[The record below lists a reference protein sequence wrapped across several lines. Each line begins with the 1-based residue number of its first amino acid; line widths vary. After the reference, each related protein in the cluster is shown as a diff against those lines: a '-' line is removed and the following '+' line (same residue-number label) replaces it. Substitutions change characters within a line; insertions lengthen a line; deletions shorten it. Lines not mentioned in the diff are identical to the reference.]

1 MAFVDLEKAFDRV
14 PRDIIWW
21 ALRELGVEE
30 HVVSV
35 IQTMYSK
42 ASTVVKL
49 GAGESREFELR
60 VGVHQGSVLSPL
72 LFMLCLRRSQGDL
85 IDRGCP
91 TSCYMQT
98 I

>member
-1 MAFVDLEKAFDRV
+1 VWTFVDLEKAFDRV
-14 PRDIIWW
+14 PRDVIWW
-21 ALRELGVEE
+21 ALRELRVEE

-49 GAGESREFELR
+49 GAGESREVEVR
-60 VGVHQGSVLSPL
+60 VGVHQGLVLSPL
-72 LFMLCLRRSQGDL
+72 LFIAVLDL
-85 IDRGCP
+85 KEI
-91 TSCYMQT
+91 YLKV